1 MTQLSANFKN
11 NFNETLLK
19 LLWSHWSALGVA
31 GYGGKVTQMLD
42 PEALILMTAS
52 VGRSDPRLFD
62 AMIEWMMEN
71 ERLINISRMQT
82 LLERES
88 FRCENVIAA
97 VAGIISEKGNRTKW
111 KKISSKSNV
120 TEIRPLFN
128 SNSGSFYGKGTD
140 PIFREYGLERP
151 EFRKRGILTPFSV
164 KDPATLVLRLRAFFG
179 VNARSEII
187 AYLLNNQHGVA
198 RDIALSNYY
207 FLRTVQDALSEMTA
221 SGVLVSK
228 TVPGKKRE
236 IRYSLAGNEL
246 AKMFSY
252 ERPEQGAFICFGA
265 MYSALEK
272 VFILINS
279 EEFAEYSDMLQNS
292 ELRKLYRDHLKDK
305 LNRSGIEIEIENS
318 FPDGANYPQTQYSE
332 PFFTAALNLLEVV

>member
-1 MTQLSANFKN
+1 MTQLFQKFKV
-11 NFNETLLK
+11 NFNEALLK

-71 ERLINISRMQT
+71 ERMINISRLQT
-82 LLERES
+82 LMKTES
-88 FRCENVIAA
+88 FQCENVIAA

-111 KKISSKSNV
+111 KKISFIKNV
-120 TEIRPLFN
+120 SEVQPLFN
-128 SNSGSFYGKGTD
+128 NESGSFYGRGID
-140 PIFREYGLERP
+140 PVFRKYGFERP
-151 EFRKRGILTPFSV
+151 EFRRRGITTPFSV
-164 KDPATLVLRLRAFFG
+164 KDPATLLLRLRAFFG
-179 VNARSEII
+179 VNARNEII
-187 AYLLNNQHGVA
+187 AYLLNSPNGVA

-207 FLRTVQDALSEMTA
+207 NLRTVQDALSEMTA
-221 SGVLVSK
+221 SGILVAK

-236 IRYSLAGNEL
+236 LLYSLAGSEL

-252 ERPEQGAFICFGA
+252 ERPERGSFICMGA

-279 EEFAEYSDMLQNS
+279 NEFSEYSDMLQNS
-292 ELRKLYRDHLKDK
+292 ELRKLYREHLQDK
-305 LNRSGIEIEIENS
+305 LNRSKMEIP
-318 FPDGANYPQTQYSE
+318 FPDGAHYPGTQYSE
-332 PFFTAALNLLEVV
+332 QFYDFVSKITDILENY